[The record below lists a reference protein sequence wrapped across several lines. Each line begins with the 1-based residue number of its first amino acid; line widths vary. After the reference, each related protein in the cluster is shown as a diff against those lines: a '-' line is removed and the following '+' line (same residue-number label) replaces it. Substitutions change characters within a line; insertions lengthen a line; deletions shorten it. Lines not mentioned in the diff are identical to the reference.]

1 MRKVDKFI
9 LKKFKIM
16 GENIKFYRE
25 KQNITLKDLSTKTK
39 IRKEY
44 LKKIENGSAI
54 GVKPVQVFI
63 IKEALNIT
71 FDEIF
76 KNL

>member
-1 MRKVDKFI
+1 MRKIDKFI
-9 LKKFKIM
+9 LKKFKIL

-25 KQNITLKDLSTKTK
+25 KQNITLNELSIKTK
-39 IRKEY
+39 IQKEY

-54 GVKPVQVFI
+54 GITPIHVFV

-71 FDEIF
+71 FEEIF
-76 KNL
+76 QNI

>member
-1 MRKVDKFI
+1 MQKINNYI
-9 LKKFKIM
+9 LNKLKIF

-25 KQNITLKDLSTKTK
+25 KQNITLNELSIKTK

-54 GVKPVQVFI
+54 GVKTIQVFI

-71 FDEIF
+71 FEEIF
-76 KNL
+76 KNI